1 MKKYLYIILCLIT
14 ATGLAQSVP
23 KKLFENRAVQDYVGL
38 LNESQQQALNTKLIQ
53 YADSTSTGIVI
64 AIISDVEDDINFQAA
79 QMLSQWGV
87 GQKGKDNGVLL
98 LMAVNQRKIAIS
110 TGYGVE
116 GLLTDALSRRIIE
129 RDILPHFRNQDY
141 YSGFEQGTSAI
152 IAVLSGAYKNEA
164 SDNSSGIFSGFAFLI
179 FVGFIALMIILA
191 SKKGRKGGGNDKFG
205 GGGFDLG
212 DFILLSG
219 LGRRSSSGGG
229 FGGFGS
235 GGGLGGFGG
244 FGGGMGGGGGASGSW

>member
-1 MKKYLYIILCLIT
+1 MKKYLYIVLCLIT

-64 AIISDVEDDINFQAA
+64 AIVSDVEDDINFQAA

-110 TGYGVE
+110 TGLWCGK
-116 GLLTDALSRRIIE
+116 
-129 RDILPHFRNQDY
+129 
-141 YSGFEQGTSAI
+141 GFTNRCF
-152 IAVLSGAYKNEA
+152 KPTHH
-164 SDNSSGIFSGFAFLI
+164 
-179 FVGFIALMIILA
+179 
-191 SKKGRKGGGNDKFG
+191 
-205 GGGFDLG
+205 
-212 DFILLSG
+212 
-219 LGRRSSSGGG
+219 
-229 FGGFGS
+229 
-235 GGGLGGFGG
+235 
-244 FGGGMGGGGGASGSW
+244 